1 MNPVNNPISTG
12 RVAIIISLAML
23 MVSAIAWTID
33 TRMLNGVSVW
43 NKPMKFNFSF
53 ALHLATLM
61 VFITLMSRSKR
72 ETNLMRRTVTITS
85 VAVLLELLYIF
96 FQAARGRASHFNFG
110 TQWESIGYYALMGGA
125 AVVVMIC
132 TLIIGVAAWRGTH
145 EQIGVGLR
153 AGILLGSVFG
163 TLSTLVTAGAL
174 ASGAV
179 TPTGH
184 WIGGELSDANGLP
197 LLGWSTTGGD
207 LRVPHFFATHLLQAL
222 PILGWLADR
231 TLPRLSVSIVWVGTA
246 LGLILIWLTFAQAL
260 SARPLLQVFETY

>member
-1 MNPVNNPISTG
+1 M
-12 RVAIIISLAML
+12 
-23 MVSAIAWTID
+23 
-33 TRMLNGVSVW
+33 
-43 NKPMKFNFSF
+43 
-53 ALHLATLM
+53 
-61 VFITLMSRSKR
+61 
-72 ETNLMRRTVTITS
+72 
-85 VAVLLELLYIF
+85 YIF
-96 FQAARGRASHFNFG
+96 FQAARGRASHFNFE
-110 TQWESIGYYALMGGA
+110 TQWETIGYYALMGGA

-153 AGILLGSVFG
+153 AGILLGSVVG

-231 TLPRLSVSIVWVGTA
+231 TLPRLSVSIVWAGTA

-260 SARPLLQVFETY
+260 SARPLL